1 MRLASLRSAAAA
13 AGATLVRFPM
23 ALLSGFVACG
33 TMLHLIGMDE
43 SSNQSSL
50 RLLAVAVMGLALFT
64 AARTGAE
71 RRDARV
77 ASLWLVYAVL
87 GAGLATLYVLSLG
100 WTDQMAGIRL
110 AQFLVLAHLAVA
122 VAPYLGVERPS
133 GFWQYNR
140 FLLLRYLEASFYTLV
155 LFAGLAIALGALD
168 KLFGVSVPGKDYFR
182 LLAVL
187 ALVFHPW
194 FLLAGVH
201 ADYQALDAR
210 EDYPL
215 ILKVFSQFVLIPL
228 VTVYL
233 VILTAYLGKVVFTR
247 TWPSGWIGY
256 LVSTVST
263 IGVLALLLV
272 YPIRRRGDTP
282 WVNAYTRWWF
292 VALLPSLV
300 MLLLAV
306 GKRIGQYGVTE
317 ERYFLGVLT
326 VWMLGMSIYFG
337 LTGSTRIKRIP
348 ETLLAVVLLSAAG
361 PWGAYAVS
369 ERSQVSRLGR
379 LLQANDLGR
388 PGKITPPAGAVP
400 EQDRAQISAV
410 LRYLA
415 AVHGSGAVA
424 RVLGV
429 PADSALVWT
438 GRTGTTD
445 MEAREAMRRLGL
457 EYVDQWSS
465 GVDHRSYYAH
475 ATEDL
480 SVPVEGFEVVRRISF
495 PSTALIENQADTL
508 EIARDSIGGGIV
520 VKHAG
525 LPLLTLD
532 LVSPIR
538 LALARDSTGNKSALT
553 LPGPIVVEGQAGGY
567 RVRVVLVSVRGDI
580 EAGVLRVQGAE
591 GMVMAAGFRK
601 RVLLTP

>member
-1 MRLASLRSAAAA
+1 MMRLGSLRSAAAG
-13 AGATLVRFPM
+13 AGATLARFPM

-33 TMLHLIGMDE
+33 TMLHLIDMDE

-50 RLLAVAVMGLALFT
+50 RLLAVAGMGLALFT

-71 RRDARV
+71 RRGARA
-77 ASLWLVYAVL
+77 ASLWLGYAVL
-87 GAGLATLYVLSLG
+87 GAGLAMLYLVSVG
-100 WTDQMAGIRL
+100 WTDQMAGLRL
-110 AQFLVLAHLAVA
+110 TQLLVLAHLAVA
-122 VAPYLGVERPS
+122 VAPYLAVERPN

-187 ALVFHPW
+187 AFVFHPW
-194 FLLAGVH
+194 FFLAGVP
-201 ADYQALDAR
+201 ADYEALDGR

-256 LVSTVST
+256 LVSVVST

-282 WVNAYTRWWF
+282 WVNAFTRWWF

-326 VWMLGMSIYFG
+326 VWMLGISIYFG

-348 ETLLAVVLLSAAG
+348 ETLLAVVLLSALG

-379 LLQANDLGR
+379 LLQANDRGQ
-388 PGKITPPAGAVP
+388 PGKITTHAGAVS

-410 LRYLA
+410 FRYLA
-415 AVHGSGAVA
+415 QIHGPGSVA

-429 PADSALVWT
+429 PEDSVQGRAGRDGT
-438 GRTGTTD
+438 GDGA
-445 MEAREAMRRLGL
+445 AREAMRRLGL
-457 EYVDQWSS
+457 EYVDQWNA
-465 GVDHRSYYAH
+465 GVDGRSFFAR
-475 ATEDL
+475 AEGL
-480 SVPVEGFEVVRRISF
+480 ASVPVAGFEVVRRISF
-495 PSTALIENQADTL
+495 PSTALIGNQTDTL
-508 EIARDSIGGGIV
+508 EIGRDSVSGGIL
-520 VKHAG
+520 VKHDRV
-525 LPLLTLD
+525 PILTLD
-532 LVSPIR
+532 LVAPVR
-538 LALARDSTGNKSALT
+538 AALKPDSSGGRAPLI
-553 LPGPIVVEGQAGGY
+553 LIAPVVVEGEASGY
-567 RVRVVLVSVRGDI
+567 RVRVALTSVNGEFR
-580 EAGVLRVQGAE
+580 AGVLRVHSAE
-591 GMVMAAGFRK
+591 GMVMAAGFR
-601 RVLLTP
+601 RLLAP